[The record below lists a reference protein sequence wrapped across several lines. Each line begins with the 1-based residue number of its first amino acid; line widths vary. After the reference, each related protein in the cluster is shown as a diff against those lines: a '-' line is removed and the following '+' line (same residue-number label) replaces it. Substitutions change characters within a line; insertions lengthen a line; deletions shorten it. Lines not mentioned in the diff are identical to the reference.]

1 MPFGAVYAALFFAVI
16 AVSSASDAAFLGEP
30 PASVRL
36 SLALLAGA
44 LALGLALRRSW
55 ARWGGALLCG
65 LLAAHAFA
73 EAGRSGGV
81 TALLVLFGA
90 AVAVGLLL
98 VPVTG
103 RPAPRPA
110 VPVAG
115 RARGSRAV
123 GLVAA
128 LALVGLAIS
137 LARVPRQATD
147 GVPPAYEAS
156 AAADAAEARAVPA
169 APDWHDYRPGIERA
183 RSEGRPVLVAFVT
196 DWCGYCRKLES
207 TTWRDPAVRERL
219 ARLVA
224 VKVDAEETRE
234 RHGVAG
240 GELARRFGV
249 RGYPTLLLLDSDG
262 AVVSRAGGYLDP
274 RGFIGWL
281 DDGLQRLG
289 GPARAAAG
297 TLPVSGRE
305 R

>member
-16 AVSSASDAAFLGEP
+16 AVSAASDAAFLGEP
-30 PASVRL
+30 PPSVRL

-44 LALGLALRRSW
+44 MALGLALRRSW
-55 ARWGGALLCG
+55 ARWGGALICG
-65 LLAAHAFA
+65 ALAAHAFA

-81 TALLVLFGA
+81 TTLLVLFGA
-90 AVAVGLLL
+90 AVSAVLLL
-98 VPVTG
+98 VPATG
-103 RPAPRPA
+103 RPVPRPA
-110 VPVAG
+110 MPIAR

-128 LALVGLAIS
+128 LALVGLAIA
-137 LARVPRQATD
+137 LARVPRQVA
-147 GVPPAYEAS
+147 GGAPPAHGVS
-156 AAADAAEARAVPA
+156 AAADTAEALSTPA
-169 APDWHDYRPGIERA
+169 APAWQDYRPGIERA
-183 RSEGRPVLVAFVT
+183 RTEGRPVLVAFVT
-196 DWCGYCRKLES
+196 DWCGYCRKLEA
-207 TTWRDPAVRERL
+207 TTWRDPAVRARL

-281 DDGLQRLG
+281 DAGLQRLPG
-289 GPARAAAG
+289 AARAAAG
-297 TLPVSGRE
+297 TLPVSGRD